1 MPPAQIPAGGTYVA
15 AGPNTVSVI
24 NTATN
29 TVTAT
34 IPVGINSFPSG
45 VAVTPNGSKVYVAL
59 SGFLAEADL
68 GLAKIRLWVSS
79 VMGMIFF
86 PLRLVASNAP
96 RPLVAFRASS
106 M

>member
-68 GLAKIRLWVSS
+68 EQIKENYSR
-79 VMGMIFF
+79 M
-86 PLRLVASNAP
+86 RQTN
-96 RPLVAFRASS
+96 
-106 M
+106 